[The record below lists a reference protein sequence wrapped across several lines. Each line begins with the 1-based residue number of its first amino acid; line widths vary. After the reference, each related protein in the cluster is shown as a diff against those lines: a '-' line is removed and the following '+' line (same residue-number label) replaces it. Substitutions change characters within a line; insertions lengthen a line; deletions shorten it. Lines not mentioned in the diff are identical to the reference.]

1 VVWHQKSIYC
11 GGGAHTTMTSHLL
24 LPLAGLMKRRL
35 LVRGKRGGNAEGHAK
50 PGSCL
55 LCCIKSTLSA
65 AFRSHTLSL
74 CPALATCNA
83 ICPLLSRRNHS
94 HSFWRLTKDRFALN
108 CPAVLPRQILSRRY
122 PHPSIAGFKR
132 HNAQGQCVLIH
143 LPCKHA
149 RNLVQCCS
157 KMWTHSLRKN
167 HT

>member
-1 VVWHQKSIYC
+1 MAPKVNIQRRCTYNDDIPPVATTSGSDETEVVSSRE
-11 GGGAHTTMTSHLL
+11 A
-24 LPLAGLMKRRL
+24 
-35 LVRGKRGGNAEGHAK
+35 GGNAEGHAK

-108 CPAVLPRQILSRRY
+108 CPAVLPRQILSGRY